1 MKVGFNSL
9 NLSFFKNHIRN
20 SYNCKINKKAT
31 NLLLYNLLLLLR
43 KIINY
48 QYRTMKKLVLILGV
62 ALSVLAC
69 NKTETSSKDFKTAY
83 IDTAELIEK
92 YEKFKD
98 EDDKFKVKSEELGRP
113 LEAKVRAF
121 QADAQNFR
129 QNAQAKGPQWAQQM
143 GASLQQREQELGI
156 EQNALVQQLQQEGA
170 VLKDTLIS
178 EVKKFIKDYGKKKG
192 YDYIYGT
199 GDAATVL
206 YAKEGYDITK
216 EVLKE
221 LNDTYKA
228 TKKDDKVA
236 TKEEEKK

>member
-1 MKVGFNSL
+1 
-9 NLSFFKNHIRN
+9 
-20 SYNCKINKKAT
+20 
-31 NLLLYNLLLLLR
+31 LLLYNLLLLLR

-48 QYRTMKKLVLILGV
+48 QYTTMKKLVLILGV

-69 NKTETSSKDFKTAY
+69 NKTETSSKEFKTAY
-83 IDTAELIEK
+83 INTSEIIQK

-98 EDDKFKVKSEELGRP
+98 EDDKFNVKSQELSRP

-121 QADAQNFR
+121 QTEAQNF
-129 QNAQAKGPQWAQQM
+129 QKNAQVKGPQWAQQK
-143 GASLQQREQELGI
+143 GAELTQREQELGM
-156 EQNALVQQLQQEGA
+156 EQNALLQQLQQEGN

-206 YAKEGYDITK
+206 YAKDNYDITK

>member
-1 MKVGFNSL
+1 M
-9 NLSFFKNHIRN
+9 
-20 SYNCKINKKAT
+20 KKA
-31 NLLLYNLLLLLR
+31 
-43 KIINY
+43 I
-48 QYRTMKKLVLILGV
+48 LILGV
-62 ALSVLAC
+62 ALSILAC
-69 NKTETSSKDFKTAY
+69 NKTETNSKEFKTAY
-83 IDTAELIEK
+83 INTSEIIEK

-121 QADAQNFR
+121 QADAQSFQ

-143 GASLQQREQELGI
+143 GASLQQREQQLGM

-178 EVKKFIKDYGKKKG
+178 EVKQFIKTYGKKKG
-192 YDYIYGT
+192 YDYVYGT

-216 EVLKE
+216 DVLKE
-221 LNDTYKA
+221 LNDSYKSTA
-228 TKKDDKVA
+228 KDDKPEA
-236 TKEEEKK
+236 KAEEKK

>member
-1 MKVGFNSL
+1 M
-9 NLSFFKNHIRN
+9 
-20 SYNCKINKKAT
+20 
-31 NLLLYNLLLLLR
+31 LLYNLLLLLR

-48 QYRTMKKLVLILGV
+48 QYTTMKKLVLILGV

-92 YEKFKD
+92 YDKFKD

-143 GASLQQREQELGI
+143 GAALQQREQELGV
-156 EQNALVQQLQQEGA
+156 EQNALIQQLQQEGA

>member
-1 MKVGFNSL
+1 M
-9 NLSFFKNHIRN
+9 
-20 SYNCKINKKAT
+20 KKA
-31 NLLLYNLLLLLR
+31 
-43 KIINY
+43 I
-48 QYRTMKKLVLILGV
+48 LILGV
-62 ALSVLAC
+62 ALSFLAC
-69 NKTETSSKDFKTAY
+69 DKKEVQTDSFKTAY
-83 IDTAELIEK
+83 INTSELIEK

-98 EDDKFKVKSEELGRP
+98 EDEKFKVKSQEMGRP
-113 LEAKVRAF
+113 LEAKVKAF
-121 QADAQNFR
+121 QNEAQNFQ
-129 QNAQAKGPQWAQQM
+129 QNAQAKGPQWAQQK
-143 GASLQQREQELGI
+143 GAELQQREQQLGM
-156 EQNALVQQLQQEGA
+156 EQNALLQQLQQEGA

-206 YAKEGYDITK
+206 YAKDGYDITK

-228 TKKDDKVA
+228 TKKDDKVV

>member
-1 MKVGFNSL
+1 
-9 NLSFFKNHIRN
+9 
-20 SYNCKINKKAT
+20 
-31 NLLLYNLLLLLR
+31 
-43 KIINY
+43 
-48 QYRTMKKLVLILGV
+48 MKKIVLILGV
-62 ALSVLAC
+62 ALGVLAC
-69 NKTETSSKDFKTAY
+69 NKTETNSKEFKTAY
-83 IDTAELIEK
+83 INTAEIIEK

-98 EDDKFKVKSEELGRP
+98 EDAKFNVKSEELGRP

-121 QADAQNFR
+121 QAEAQSFR
-129 QNAQAKGPQWAQQM
+129 QNAQAKGPQWAQQK
-143 GASLQQREQELGI
+143 GAELQQREQQLGI
-156 EQNALVQQLQQEGA
+156 EQNALIQQLQQEGA

-221 LNDTYKA
+221 LNDSYKS

>member
-1 MKVGFNSL
+1 M
-9 NLSFFKNHIRN
+9 
-20 SYNCKINKKAT
+20 KKA
-31 NLLLYNLLLLLR
+31 
-43 KIINY
+43 I
-48 QYRTMKKLVLILGV
+48 LILG
-62 ALSVLAC
+62 ATLSILAC
-69 NKTETSSKDFKTAY
+69 NKTETNSKEFKTAY
-83 IDTAELIEK
+83 INTSEIIEK

-121 QADAQNFR
+121 QAEAQNF
-129 QNAQAKGPQWAQQM
+129 QKNAQVKGPQWAQQM
-143 GASLQQREQELGI
+143 GASLQQREQQLGI
-156 EQNALVQQLQQEGA
+156 EQDALLQQLQQEGA
-170 VLKDTLIS
+170 VLKDTLIN
-178 EVKKFIKDYGKKKG
+178 EVKKFIKDYGKEKG

-206 YAKEGYDITK
+206 YAKDIYDITK

-221 LNDTYKA
+221 LNGTYKA

>member
-1 MKVGFNSL
+1 M
-9 NLSFFKNHIRN
+9 
-20 SYNCKINKKAT
+20 KKA
-31 NLLLYNLLLLLR
+31 
-43 KIINY
+43 I
-48 QYRTMKKLVLILGV
+48 LILGV
-62 ALSVLAC
+62 ALSTIAC
-69 NKTETSSKDFKTAY
+69 NKTESNSKEFKTAY
-83 IDTAELIEK
+83 INTSEIIEK

-121 QADAQNFR
+121 QAEAQNF
-129 QNAQAKGPQWAQQM
+129 QKNAQAKGPQWAQQM
-143 GASLQQREQELGI
+143 GVSLQQREQQLGM
-156 EQNALVQQLQQEGA
+156 EQNALIQQLQQEGA

-206 YAKEGYDITK
+206 YAKDGYDITK

-236 TKEEEKK
+236 TKEEDKK

>member
-1 MKVGFNSL
+1 
-9 NLSFFKNHIRN
+9 
-20 SYNCKINKKAT
+20 
-31 NLLLYNLLLLLR
+31 
-43 KIINY
+43 
-48 QYRTMKKLVLILGV
+48 MKKIVLILGV
-62 ALSVLAC
+62 ALSILAC
-69 NKTETSSKDFKTAY
+69 NKTETNSKEFKTAY
-83 IDTAELIEK
+83 INTAEIIEK

-121 QADAQNFR
+121 QAEAQNF
-129 QNAQAKGPQWAQQM
+129 QQSAQSKGPQWAQQK
-143 GASLQQREQELGI
+143 GAELSQREQQLGI
-156 EQNALVQQLQQEGA
+156 EQNALIQQLQQEGA

-199 GDAATVL
+199 GDAATIL
-206 YAKEGYDITK
+206 YAKDNYNITK

-221 LNDTYKA
+221 LNETYKA
-228 TKKDDKVA
+228 TKKDDNVA

>member
-1 MKVGFNSL
+1 M
-9 NLSFFKNHIRN
+9 
-20 SYNCKINKKAT
+20 KKA
-31 NLLLYNLLLLLR
+31 
-43 KIINY
+43 I
-48 QYRTMKKLVLILGV
+48 LILGV
-62 ALSVLAC
+62 ALSILAC
-69 NKTETSSKDFKTAY
+69 NKTETNSKEFKTAY
-83 IDTAELIEK
+83 INTSEIIEK

-98 EDDKFKVKSEELGRP
+98 EDAKFNVKSEELGRP

-121 QADAQNFR
+121 QAEAQSFR
-129 QNAQAKGPQWAQQM
+129 QNAQAKGPQWAQQK
-143 GASLQQREQELGI
+143 GAELQQREQQLGI
-156 EQNALVQQLQQEGA
+156 EQNALIQQLQQEGA

-221 LNDTYKA
+221 LNDSYKS

>member
-1 MKVGFNSL
+1 M
-9 NLSFFKNHIRN
+9 
-20 SYNCKINKKAT
+20 KKA
-31 NLLLYNLLLLLR
+31 
-43 KIINY
+43 I
-48 QYRTMKKLVLILGV
+48 LILGV
-62 ALSVLAC
+62 ALSILAC
-69 NKTETSSKDFKTAY
+69 NKTETNSKEFKTAY
-83 IDTAELIEK
+83 INTSEIIEK

-121 QADAQNFR
+121 QAEAQSFQ
-129 QNAQAKGPQWAQQM
+129 QNAQAKGPQWAQQK
-143 GASLQQREQELGI
+143 GAELQQREQQLGM

-192 YDYIYGT
+192 YDYVYGT
-199 GDAATVL
+199 GDAATIL
-206 YAKEGYDITK
+206 YAKDNYDITK
-216 EVLKE
+216 DVLKE
-221 LNDTYKA
+221 LNEAYKS

>member
-1 MKVGFNSL
+1 MKAVSNSL
-9 NLSFFKNHIRN
+9 NLSNYKTRIRN
-20 SYNCKINKKAT
+20 SYNRKINKKAT
-31 NLLLYNLLLLLR
+31 NLLLTNLLLLLR

-69 NKTETSSKDFKTAY
+69 NKTETNSKEFKTAY
-83 IDTAELIEK
+83 INTSEIIEK

-121 QADAQNFR
+121 QAEAQNF
-129 QNAQAKGPQWAQQM
+129 QKNAQAKGPQWAQQM
-143 GASLQQREQELGI
+143 GASLQQREQQLGM
-156 EQNALVQQLQQEGA
+156 EQNALIQQLQQEGA

-206 YAKEGYDITK
+206 YAKDGYDITK

-221 LNDTYKA
+221 LNDTYKS

>member
-1 MKVGFNSL
+1 M
-9 NLSFFKNHIRN
+9 
-20 SYNCKINKKAT
+20 KKA
-31 NLLLYNLLLLLR
+31 
-43 KIINY
+43 I
-48 QYRTMKKLVLILGV
+48 LILGV
-62 ALSVLAC
+62 ALSILAC
-69 NKTETSSKDFKTAY
+69 NKTETNSKEFKTAY
-83 IDTAELIEK
+83 INTSEIIEK

-98 EDDKFKVKSEELGRP
+98 EDAKFNVKSEELGRP

-121 QADAQNFR
+121 QAEAQSFR
-129 QNAQAKGPQWAQQM
+129 QNAQAKGPQWAQQK
-143 GASLQQREQELGI
+143 GAELQQREQQLGM
-156 EQNALVQQLQQEGA
+156 EQNALIQQLQQEGA

-221 LNDTYKA
+221 LNDSYKS